1 MSKRSKLIVSKLA
14 AAIVIILIFVISFG
28 LSWIVTCG
36 VIKLITMCFG
46 LTFKWSIATGI
57 WLILCLL
64 HTRHTEPCTWRSCHS
79 SRWHPYIYYP

>member
-64 HTRHTEPCTWRSCHS
+64 RGSFNTTVEK
-79 SRWHPYIYYP
+79 

>member
-46 LTFKWSIATGI
+46 LAFKWSIATGI

-64 HTRHTEPCTWRSCHS
+64 RGSFNATVEK
-79 SRWHPYIYYP
+79 

>member
-1 MSKRSKLIVSKLA
+1 MRKRSKLIVSKLA

-64 HTRHTEPCTWRSCHS
+64 RGSFNATVEKKENKP
-79 SRWHPYIYYP
+79 RWKDFMNGS

>member
-46 LTFKWSIATGI
+46 LTFKWLIATGI

-64 HTRHTEPCTWRSCHS
+64 HGSFNATVEK
-79 SRWHPYIYYP
+79 

>member
-64 HTRHTEPCTWRSCHS
+64 MGSFNATVEK
-79 SRWHPYIYYP
+79 

>member
-64 HTRHTEPCTWRSCHS
+64 RGSFNATVEK
-79 SRWHPYIYYP
+79 

>member
-1 MSKRSKLIVSKLA
+1 MRKRSKLIVSKLA

-64 HTRHTEPCTWRSCHS
+64 RGSFNATVEK
-79 SRWHPYIYYP
+79 